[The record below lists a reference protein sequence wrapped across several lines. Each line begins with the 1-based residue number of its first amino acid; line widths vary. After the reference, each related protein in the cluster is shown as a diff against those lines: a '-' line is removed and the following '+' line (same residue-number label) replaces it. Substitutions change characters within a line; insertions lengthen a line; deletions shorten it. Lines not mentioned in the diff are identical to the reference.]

1 MPSNPMQRKAR
12 NAFLLG
18 LLVMLLIILVG
29 GAVAFFLVIDPKLK
43 EEKKEKEQ
51 IYAIAYRIKEN
62 KEVKSGEEIS
72 ENVLEKVEI
81 PVASEK
87 VKTDFVKISDL
98 TREFQDE
105 DGEFYTENK
114 YKSKVNLKEG
124 TILTYSM
131 LYEKEKMQDSLRYVE
146 YNMITM
152 PTTLDIGNYIDIRLR
167 LPNAQD
173 LIVITK
179 KEIVNIYDTT
189 VGLYLTEEEIVLL
202 NSAIVEAYIMTS
214 SELYMATY
222 VEPGMQGQA
231 IYTYSPTAEVVA
243 LIQSNQNIV
252 FEAREAIVNRY
263 NGSGA
268 VRNPINNSLGQYA
281 EEAKGNVEQGM
292 QEQIEAARKA
302 REDYLSELNGY

>member
-1 MPSNPMQRKAR
+1 
-12 NAFLLG
+12 
-18 LLVMLLIILVG
+18 
-29 GAVAFFLVIDPKLK
+29 
-43 EEKKEKEQ
+43 
-51 IYAIAYRIKEN
+51 
-62 KEVKSGEEIS
+62 
-72 ENVLEKVEI
+72 
-81 PVASEK
+81 
-87 VKTDFVKISDL
+87 
-98 TREFQDE
+98 
-105 DGEFYTENK
+105 
-114 YKSKVNLKEG
+114 
-124 TILTYSM
+124 
-131 LYEKEKMQDSLRYVE
+131 
-146 YNMITM
+146 MITM

>member
-302 REDYLSELNGY
+302 REDYLSELEGY